1 MVVRKG
7 RLLEGIK
14 RMAVRER
21 AFRFEG
27 AGGADIAG
35 FRWTDDTVTPHAVL
49 IVAHGMGEH
58 ARRYLAP
65 LASLIATGWAI
76 YAQDHRGHGLTAG
89 TAEALGD
96 FGENGA
102 QLIVEDLHRLTSLAH
117 AEHQDLPRILLGHSM
132 GSFLAQAFVFDHSR
146 AIDGL
151 VLSGTAAFGD
161 RTDGPRRL
169 DEVKVE
175 GVTPRTPFDWLS
187 RDPAEVDAYIAD
199 PLCGFSPKPGGDNG
213 FGRLAAR
220 IRDPVEIAKIR
231 KDLPIYIF
239 VGDKDPINQGL
250 ALLKPL
256 VDRYRDAGLTRVE
269 VKVYPEGRHEMLNET
284 NRAEV
289 VADLTVWLERVA
301 G

>member
-1 MVVRKG
+1 MT
-7 RLLEGIK
+7 
-14 RMAVRER
+14 VRER

-35 FRWTDDTVTPHAVL
+35 FRWTDDTITPHAVL

-65 LASLIATGWAI
+65 LAALIAAGWAI
-76 YAQDHRGHGLTAG
+76 YAQDHRGHGLTAP
-89 TAEALGD
+89 TAEAFGD

-117 AEHQDLPRILLGHSM
+117 AEHPDLPRILLGHSL
-132 GSFLAQAFVFDHSR
+132 GSLFAQAFAFDHSR

-151 VLSGTAAFGD
+151 VLSGTAAFGE
-161 RTDGPRRL
+161 RTDSARRL
-169 DEVKVE
+169 DEIKVE
-175 GVTPRTPFDWLS
+175 GEAPRTPFDWLS
-187 RDPAEVDAYIAD
+187 KDEAEVDAYIAD
-199 PLCGFSPKPGGDNG
+199 PLCGFSPKPGGDYG
-213 FGRLAAR
+213 FGRLRAR
-220 IRDPVEIAKIR
+220 TADPLEIAKIR

-239 VGDKDPINQGL
+239 VGDQDPINQRL
-250 ALLKPL
+250 ALLNPL
-256 VDRYRDAGLTRVE
+256 VDRYRQAGLEQLE
-269 VKVYPEGRHEMLNET
+269 VKVYPGGRHEMLNEI

-289 VADLTVWLERVA
+289 VADLAAWLERVA